1 MQRARQA
8 AVPLSS
14 ATSSAV
20 RAGAAAAMASVST
33 ANASSSV
40 STTSSEPK
48 FPLEVF
54 ETLTNA
60 TGDSTLVFS
69 GDGAGAYSSENVSNA
84 STIAAL
90 A

>member
-8 AVPLSS
+8 ALPLPS

-20 RAGAAAAMASVST
+20 RASAAAAMASLGNATSAITT
-33 ANASSSV
+33 A
-40 STTSSEPK
+40 SSEPK

-60 TGDSTLVFS
+60 TGDSSLVFG
-69 GDGAGAYSSENVSNA
+69 GDGAGAYSSENVSN
-84 STIAAL
+84 TTT
-90 A
+90 